1 MTKDFWNTNLNPVTM
16 MSRETYYGKNKVI
29 LRKKES
35 TYVTA
40 DLSEDPDYIE
50 KKKAIELLGIGAKKI
65 KQGIQDKGLEFISYL
80 SKGISYYKFCDVN
93 AIEVVISSK
102 FVIPEEYISS
112 VELRE
117 ILRVTTMQLWT
128 LANRHG
134 WKKKKFNGNV
144 SYFLRSEV
152 LINK

>member
-1 MTKDFWNTNLNPVTM
+1 MIKDFWTTNLNSHTM
-16 MSRETYYGKNKVI
+16 KPRETDYSKNKVI

-40 DLSEDPDYIE
+40 DLSENPDYIE
-50 KKKAIELLGIGAKKI
+50 KKKAIEVLGISAKKI
-65 KQGIQDKGLEFISYL
+65 KQGIQDKGIEFISYI
-80 SKGISYYKFCDVN
+80 SKGISYYRFCDVN
-93 AIEVVISSK
+93 AIEVVIPSK

-112 VELRE
+112 TELRV
-117 ILRVTTMQLWT
+117 ILSLTTMQLWT

>member
-1 MTKDFWNTNLNPVTM
+1 MIKDFWTTNLNPVTM
-16 MSRETYYGKNKVI
+16 MSREAGYGKNKVI

-40 DLSEDPDYIE
+40 DLSENPDYIA
-50 KKKAIELLGIGAKKI
+50 KKKAIETLGIGAKKI
-65 KQGIQDKGLEFISYL
+65 KQGIQDKGLEFITYI
-80 SKGISYYKFCDVN
+80 SKGISYYKSCDVN
-93 AIEVVISSK
+93 AIEVVIPSK

-117 ILRVTTMQLWT
+117 ILGVTVMQLWT

>member
-1 MTKDFWNTNLNPVTM
+1 MK
-16 MSRETYYGKNKVI
+16 SRETGYGKNKI
-29 LRKKES
+29 LANKKLF
-35 TYVTA
+35 THVTA
-40 DLSEDPDYIE
+40 DLSENPDYIE
-50 KKKAIELLGIGAKKI
+50 KKKAIEMLGIGAKKI
-65 KQGIQDKGLEFISYL
+65 KQGIQDKGLEFISYI

-93 AIEVVISSK
+93 AIEVVIPSK

-112 VELRE
+112 TELRE
-117 ILRVTTMQLWT
+117 VLSVTTIQLWT
-128 LANRHG
+128 LSNFHG

>member
-1 MTKDFWNTNLNPVTM
+1 MIKDFWTTNLNPVTM
-16 MSRETYYGKNKVI
+16 KSRETDYGKNKVI

-40 DLSEDPDYIE
+40 DLSENPDYIE
-50 KKKAIELLGIGAKKI
+50 KKKAIQTLGIGAKKI
-65 KQGIQDKGLEFISYL
+65 KQGIQDNGLEFISYI
-80 SKGISYYKFCDVN
+80 SKGISYYKFCDIKGIE
-93 AIEVVISSK
+93 AIK
-102 FVIPEEYISS
+102 KANFVIPEDYISS

-117 ILRVTTMQLWT
+117 ILNVTTMQLWT

-144 SYFLRSEV
+144 SYFLRNEV

>member
-1 MTKDFWNTNLNPVTM
+1 MIKDFWTTNLNPVTM
-16 MSRETYYGKNKVI
+16 MSRETEYVKNKAI

-40 DLSEDPDYIE
+40 DLSENPDYIA
-50 KKKAIELLGIGAKKI
+50 KKKAIETLGIGAKKI
-65 KQGIQDKGLEFISYL
+65 KQGIQDKGLEFITYI

-93 AIEVVISSK
+93 AIEVVTPSK

-117 ILRVTTMQLWT
+117 ILGVTVMQLWT

>member
-1 MTKDFWNTNLNPVTM
+1 MIKDFWTTNLNSHTM
-16 MSRETYYGKNKVI
+16 KPRETDYGKNKI
-29 LRKKES
+29 LANKKLF

-40 DLSEDPDYIE
+40 DLSENPDYIE
-50 KKKAIELLGIGAKKI
+50 KKKAIETLGIGAKKI
-65 KQGIQDKGLEFISYL
+65 KQGIQDKGLEFISYI

-93 AIEVVISSK
+93 AIEVVKKANFSDKEDYISSK
-102 FVIPEEYISS
+102 
-112 VELRE
+112 ELRV
-117 ILRVTTMQLWT
+117 ILSLTTMQLWT

-134 WKKKKFNGNV
+134 WIKKKFNGNV

>member
-1 MTKDFWNTNLNPVTM
+1 M
-16 MSRETYYGKNKVI
+16 MSRETDYGKNKI
-29 LRKKES
+29 LANKKLF

-40 DLSEDPDYIE
+40 DLSENPDYIE
-50 KKKAIELLGIGAKKI
+50 KNKAIETLGFGAKKI
-65 KQGIQDKGLEFISYL
+65 KQGIQDKGLEFISYI
-80 SKGISYYKFCDVN
+80 SRGVSYYKFCDVS
-93 AIEVVISSK
+93 AIEFVIPSK

-112 VELRE
+112 KELKS
-117 ILRVTTMQLWT
+117 ILGLDTMQLWT

-152 LINK
+152 LVNK

>member
-1 MTKDFWNTNLNPVTM
+1 MIKDFWTTNLNPVTM
-16 MSRETYYGKNKVI
+16 MPRETDYGKNKI
-29 LRKKES
+29 LANKKLS

-40 DLSEDPDYIE
+40 DLSENPDYIE
-50 KKKAIELLGIGAKKI
+50 KKKAIETLGIGAKKI
-65 KQGIQDKGLEFISYL
+65 KQGIQDKGIEFISYI

-93 AIEVVISSK
+93 AIEVVIPSK
-102 FVIPEEYISS
+102 FVIPEEYIPST
-112 VELRE
+112 ELRE
-117 ILRVTTMQLWT
+117 VLSVTTMQLWT

>member
-1 MTKDFWNTNLNPVTM
+1 MIKDFWNTNLNPVTM
-16 MSRETYYGKNKVI
+16 MSRETDYGKNKI
-29 LRKKES
+29 LANKKLF

-40 DLSEDPDYIE
+40 DLSENPDYIE
-50 KKKAIELLGIGAKKI
+50 KNKAIETLGFGAKKI
-65 KQGIQDKGLEFISYL
+65 KQGIQDKGLEFISYI
-80 SKGISYYKFCDVN
+80 SRGVSYYKFCDVS
-93 AIEVVISSK
+93 AIEVVIPSK

-112 VELRE
+112 KELKS
-117 ILRVTTMQLWT
+117 ILGLDTMQLWT

>member
-1 MTKDFWNTNLNPVTM
+1 MIKDFWTTNLNPVTM
-16 MSRETYYGKNKVI
+16 KSRETDYGKKKMI

-35 TYVTA
+35 TYVTT
-40 DLSEDPDYIE
+40 DLSENPDYIE
-50 KKKAIELLGIGAKKI
+50 KKKAIETLGIGAKKI
-65 KQGIQDKGLEFISYL
+65 KQGIQDKGLEFISYI
-80 SKGISYYKFCDVN
+80 SKGISYYKLCDVKSIE
-93 AIEVVISSK
+93 AIK
-102 FVIPEEYISS
+102 KANFVIPEDYISS

-117 ILRVTTMQLWT
+117 ILNITTMQLWT

>member
-1 MTKDFWNTNLNPVTM
+1 MKP
-16 MSRETYYGKNKVI
+16 RETDYGKNKAI
-29 LRKKES
+29 LRKKEF
-35 TYVTA
+35 TYMTA
-40 DLSEDPDYIE
+40 DLSENPDYIS
-50 KKKAIELLGIGAKKI
+50 KKKAIETLGIGAKKI

-80 SKGISYYKFCDVN
+80 SKGISYYKFCDVD
-93 AIEVVISSK
+93 AIEVVK
-102 FVIPEEYISS
+102 KENFVIPEDYISS

-117 ILRVTTMQLWT
+117 ILNVTTMQLWT

>member
-1 MTKDFWNTNLNPVTM
+1 MIKDFWTTNLNSHTM
-16 MSRETYYGKNKVI
+16 KPRETDYGKNKI
-29 LRKKES
+29 LANKKLF
-35 TYVTA
+35 THVTV
-40 DLSEDPDYIE
+40 DLSENPDYIA
-50 KKKAIELLGIGAKKI
+50 KKKAIETLGIGAKKI
-65 KQGIQDKGLEFISYL
+65 KQGIQDKGLEFISYI

-93 AIEVVISSK
+93 AIEVVIPSK

-112 VELRE
+112 TELRE
-117 ILRVTTMQLWT
+117 ALSVTTMQLWT

>member
-1 MTKDFWNTNLNPVTM
+1 MIKDFWNTNLNPVTM
-16 MSRETYYGKNKVI
+16 MSRETDYGKNKVI
-29 LRKKES
+29 LIKKES

-40 DLSEDPDYIE
+40 DLSENPDYIA
-50 KKKAIELLGIGAKKI
+50 KKKAIETLGIGAKKI
-65 KQGIQDKGLEFISYL
+65 KQGIQDKGLEFISYI
-80 SKGISYYKFCDVN
+80 SKGISYYKFCDVS
-93 AIEVVISSK
+93 AIEVVIPSK

-112 VELRE
+112 KELKS
-117 ILRVTTMQLWT
+117 ILGLDTMQLWT

>member
-1 MTKDFWNTNLNPVTM
+1 MIKDFWTTNLNPVTM
-16 MSRETYYGKNKVI
+16 MSRETDYEKNKLI

-35 TYVTA
+35 TYMTA
-40 DLSEDPDYIE
+40 DLSENSDYIT
-50 KKKAIELLGIGAKKI
+50 KKKAIETLGIGAKKI
-65 KQGIQDKGLEFISYL
+65 KQGIQDKGLEFITYI

-93 AIEVVISSK
+93 AIEVVIPSK

-117 ILRVTTMQLWT
+117 ILGVTVMQLWT

>member
-1 MTKDFWNTNLNPVTM
+1 MIKDFWNTNLNPVTM
-16 MSRETYYGKNKVI
+16 MSRETDYGKNKI
-29 LRKKES
+29 LANKKLF

-40 DLSEDPDYIE
+40 DLSENPDYIE
-50 KKKAIELLGIGAKKI
+50 KNKAIETLGFGAKKI
-65 KQGIQDKGLEFISYL
+65 KQGIQDKGLEFISYI
-80 SKGISYYKFCDVN
+80 SRGVSYYKFCDVS
-93 AIEVVISSK
+93 AIEVVIPSK

-112 VELRE
+112 KELKS
-117 ILRVTTMQLWT
+117 ILGLDTMQLWT

-152 LINK
+152 LVNK